1 MNQKVINIVLALG
14 IVIALF
20 LQLKGSGKKVDTV
33 QAAAASTSS
42 VKLGYV
48 DLDSVQEKYLL
59 YKEQMDLFEKNY
71 FDAWL
76 AEDVKNELRNE
87 LRKRWM
93 NETHGQCIFVS
104 ATEKQNIENLRTI
117 ILDKVKD
124 ISNIF

>member
-1 MNQKVINIVLALG
+1 
-14 IVIALF
+14 
-20 LQLKGSGKKVDTV
+20 
-33 QAAAASTSS
+33 
-42 VKLGYV
+42 
-48 DLDSVQEKYLL
+48 
-59 YKEQMDLFEKNY
+59 MDLFEKNY

-117 ILDKVKD
+117 ILDKVKE
-124 ISNIF
+124 FT